1 MSNSFLLA
9 LSVLVGTIIGAGIFG
24 IPYVAAQ
31 SGMVPAIFYFIILG
45 ASVML
50 LHLFFGEVVL
60 RTYEKHRLIGYARMY
75 LGRRA
80 SWLAAFTTVF
90 GIVGA
95 LLAYTIL
102 GGKFLVLL
110 FGSLLPFSETAFAI
124 LFWFVLS
131 LFIIRGIQLI
141 AKAEFVMNI
150 ALFAAVFFIFFFAAP
165 EVKLEN
171 FSLINTNHLFLPYGV
186 ILFALAGWSAIP
198 EIADFFKNSK
208 EKKSLDNLIVWAS
221 VITTAL
227 YFFFA
232 VFVVGVSGPATS
244 SDALQGLEGP
254 LGRGIVQL
262 GALFGLVA
270 IAASFLV
277 LGNYLKNSLRYDFN
291 LSYTF
296 SAAIAIAMP
305 MLFFLLGLREF
316 MVVLGLVGM
325 AMGIVEGTLIILL
338 YQKARVV
345 GERVPEYALKVPRIL
360 PYIVG
365 IVVAGGAAA
374 ELYFTYVG

>member
-1 MSNSFLLA
+1 M
-9 LSVLVGTIIGAGIFG
+9 
-24 IPYVAAQ
+24 
-31 SGMVPAIFYFIILG
+31 
-45 ASVML
+45 
-50 LHLFFGEVVL
+50 
-60 RTYEKHRLIGYARMY
+60 
-75 LGRRA
+75 
-80 SWLAAFTTVF
+80 
-90 GIVGA
+90 
-95 LLAYTIL
+95 
-102 GGKFLVLL
+102 
-110 FGSLLPFSETAFAI
+110 
-124 LFWFVLS
+124 
-131 LFIIRGIQLI
+131 
-141 AKAEFVMNI
+141 
-150 ALFAAVFFIFFFAAP
+150 
-165 EVKLEN
+165 
-171 FSLINTNHLFLPYGV
+171 
-186 ILFALAGWSAIP
+186 
-198 EIADFFKNSK
+198 
-208 EKKSLDNLIVWAS
+208 
-221 VITTAL
+221 
-227 YFFFA
+227 
-232 VFVVGVSGPATS
+232 
-244 SDALQGLEGP
+244 
-254 LGRGIVQL
+254 GRGIVQL